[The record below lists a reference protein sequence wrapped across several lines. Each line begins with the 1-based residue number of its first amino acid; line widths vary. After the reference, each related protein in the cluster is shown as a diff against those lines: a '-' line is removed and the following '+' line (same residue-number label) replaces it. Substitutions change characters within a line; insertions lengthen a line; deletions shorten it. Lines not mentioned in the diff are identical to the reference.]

1 MQATQY
7 DDLMRYIQDMFW
19 YAVNT
24 DIISVFEKKNQLL
37 SFSQNLIQQY
47 FCYNQK
53 KQQNYSKNERKMYGK
68 CNFIRKKKEKEEEI

>member
-24 DIISVFEKKNQLL
+24 DIISVSGQKNQLL
-37 SFSQNLIQQY
+37 SFPQIQQ
-47 FCYNQK
+47 
-53 KQQNYSKNERKMYGK
+53 KQSKEVAEM
-68 CNFIRKKKEKEEEI
+68 F